1 MHIKELSLFC
11 HVFVFMIM
19 KSKSAEIPKK
29 DVVVS
34 GGLVVKDKIQ
44 DKNPEEFSET
54 LSVFTKISDDFEK
67 KYRSV
72 SAVSDFSKVV
82 VGMMDSL
89 KDLET
94 KGDEMVKKIS
104 TQESRLKSVQQ
115 EVSAK
120 EEYVKVVNEKV
131 KESENIFNELQLSIR
146 EVEERKLFAKE
157 ETLKN
162 TNRIKAQEVRL
173 KRLLKDISTKVS
185 YVNVVDSKIKEM
197 ESKIGGVS
205 KTLQLLEE
213 EKGKHEKSVKELQE
227 RRSETNQ
234 QLQQINQDIFEK
246 ERRQKAEKDEYK
258 KEMQDYNDSISR

>member
-1 MHIKELSLFC
+1 
-11 HVFVFMIM
+11 
-19 KSKSAEIPKK
+19 
-29 DVVVS
+29 
-34 GGLVVKDKIQ
+34 
-44 DKNPEEFSET
+44 
-54 LSVFTKISDDFEK
+54 
-67 KYRSV
+67 
-72 SAVSDFSKVV
+72 
-82 VGMMDSL
+82 
-89 KDLET
+89 
-94 KGDEMVKKIS
+94 MVKKIS

-120 EEYVKVVNEKV
+120 EEYVKVVNDKV

-234 QLQQINQDIFEK
+234 QLQQINQDIFDK
-246 ERRQKAEKDEYK
+246 ERRQKAE
-258 KEMQDYNDSISR
+258 